1 MPPDGGAALTAASSM
16 FFDGW
21 EPIGRVVLMATLA
34 YAALVAALRVAG
46 SRALAKMSA
55 YDLVITIALGSLIA
69 SVPLQQSVT
78 LAEGLAA
85 IGTFLLLQRLVSLLA
100 SRWRASRAVAKASPT
115 LVLWDGRLLRDRMR
129 DIPVTDAE
137 VHAALRSSGMGSPA
151 QAQAVVLENDG
162 SWSVIGRGQAGDLSA
177 LRELDLPAS
186 REGREGGGGRPAE
199 GGPPPPGVTC
209 PGG

>member
-1 MPPDGGAALTAASSM
+1 M

-21 EPIGRVVLMATLA
+21 ESIGRVVLLATLT

-69 SVPLQQSVT
+69 SIPLQRSVT

-85 IGTFLLLQRLVSLLA
+85 IGTYLVLQRLVSLVT
-100 SRWRASRAVAKASPT
+100 SRWRASRSVAKASPT

-129 DIPVTDAE
+129 ELPITDDE
-137 VHAALRSSGMGSPA
+137 VHAALRSSGMGSPG

-162 SWSVIGRGQAGDLSA
+162 SWSVIARGEGGDLAA
-177 LRELDLPAS
+177 LRELDLPSS
-186 REGREGGGGRPAE
+186 REDGEGGDGGGRRPAD
-199 GGPPPPGVTC
+199 GAPPPPGVTRS
-209 PGG
+209 GG